1 MYKILFFISIAII
14 LILVFFIIS
23 TVIKIN
29 YIKKI
34 LDDVISGNFNR
45 KVMINNN
52 LKFIADLVNG
62 VNSITDKLQ
71 EAKNENL
78 EKADIMS
85 KMVSNI
91 SHDFKT
97 PLTSLIGYVELIK
110 QSRNLSLEEID
121 EYLDIIHNKACY
133 LNSTLENFF
142 YLSRLEANDEKFNIQ
157 EINLSDVIQE
167 QVLFFYNDFK
177 AIGITPI
184 LECPKEEVYV
194 LADRVSVGRILNNL
208 LSNSLK
214 YGKDGNKVG
223 VHVYE
228 DKDYVYTEVW
238 NNGKGID
245 KKDLPLIFNRLYTA
259 EGSRNSKLSG
269 NGIGLSIVKEL
280 VMGNKG
286 SIRVDSISFKKTSF
300 TFSLPKNYCIK

>member
-1 MYKILFFISIAII
+1 MYKILFFISVGII
-14 LILVFFIIS
+14 LILILLIIS
-23 TVIKIN
+23 TVTKIN

-34 LDDVISGNFNR
+34 LEDVIAGNFSR
-45 KVMINNN
+45 KIMINNN
-52 LKFIADLVNG
+52 FKFIANLVSNI
-62 VNSITDKLQ
+62 NLITDKLQ
-71 EAKNENL
+71 EAKNDNL

-110 QSRNLSLEEID
+110 QSKNLSLEEIN

-157 EINLSDVIQE
+157 KINLSDVIQE

-177 AIGITPI
+177 TIGITPV

-223 VHVYE
+223 IHIYE
-228 DKDYVYTEVW
+228 DKDYIYTEVW

-245 KKDLPLIFNRLYTA
+245 KKDLPLVFNRLYTA
-259 EGSRNSKLSG
+259 EESRNSKLSG

-280 VMGNKG
+280 VKGNKG
-286 SIRVDSISFKKTSF
+286 SISVKSISFKKTAF
-300 TFSLPKNYCIK
+300 TFSLPKINL

>member
-1 MYKILFFISIAII
+1 MYKILFFISVGII
-14 LILVFFIIS
+14 LILILLIIS
-23 TVIKIN
+23 TVTKIN

-34 LDDVISGNFNR
+34 LEDVIAGNFSR
-45 KVMINNN
+45 KIMINNN
-52 LKFIADLVNG
+52 FKFIANLVSNI
-62 VNSITDKLQ
+62 NLITDKLQ
-71 EAKNENL
+71 EAKNDNL

-110 QSRNLSLEEID
+110 QSKNLSLGEIN

-157 EINLSDVIQE
+157 KIKLSDVIQE

-177 AIGITPI
+177 TIGITPV

-214 YGKDGNKVG
+214 YGRDGNKVG
-223 VHVYE
+223 IHIYE
-228 DKDYVYTEVW
+228 DKDYIYTEVW

-245 KKDLPLIFNRLYTA
+245 KKDLPLVFNRLYTA
-259 EGSRNSKLSG
+259 EESRNSKLSG

-280 VMGNKG
+280 VKGNKG
-286 SIRVDSISFKKTSF
+286 SISVQSISFKKTAF
-300 TFSLPKNYCIK
+300 TFSLPKINL

>member
-23 TVIKIN
+23 TVVKIN
-29 YIKKI
+29 YIKKV
-34 LDDVISGNFNR
+34 LEDVISGNFSR

-52 LKFIADLVNG
+52 LKFIADLVNII
-62 VNSITDKLQ
+62 NSITDKLQ
-71 EAKNENL
+71 EVKNENL

-121 EYLDIIHNKACY
+121 EYLDIVHNKACY

-142 YLSRLEANDEKFNIQ
+142 YLARLEANDEKFNIQ
-157 EINLSDVIQE
+157 EINLTDVIQE

-184 LECPKEEVYV
+184 LECPKDEVYV
-194 LADRVSVGRILNNL
+194 LADRIAAGRILNNL

-223 VHVYE
+223 VRVYE
-228 DKDYVYTEVW
+228 DEDYVYTEVW

-245 KKDLPLIFNRLYTA
+245 KKDLPLIFNRLYIT

-286 SIRVDSISFKKTSF
+286 SISADSISFKKTSF

>member
-1 MYKILFFISIAII
+1 MYKILFFISVGII
-14 LILVFFIIS
+14 LILILLIIS
-23 TVIKIN
+23 TVTKIN

-34 LDDVISGNFNR
+34 LEDVIAGNFSR
-45 KVMINNN
+45 KIMINNN
-52 LKFIADLVNG
+52 FKFIANLVSNI
-62 VNSITDKLQ
+62 NLITDKLQ
-71 EAKNENL
+71 EAKNDNL

-110 QSRNLSLEEID
+110 QSKNLSLGEIN

-157 EINLSDVIQE
+157 KINLSDVIQE

-177 AIGITPI
+177 TIGITPV
-184 LECPKEEVYV
+184 LECTKEEVYV

-214 YGKDGNKVG
+214 YGRDGNKVG
-223 VHVYE
+223 IHIYE
-228 DKDYVYTEVW
+228 DKDYIYTEVW

-245 KKDLPLIFNRLYTA
+245 KKDLPLVFNRLYTA
-259 EGSRNSKLSG
+259 EESRNSKLSG

-280 VMGNKG
+280 VKGNKG
-286 SIRVDSISFKKTSF
+286 SISVKSISFKKTAF
-300 TFSLPKNYCIK
+300 TFSLPKINL